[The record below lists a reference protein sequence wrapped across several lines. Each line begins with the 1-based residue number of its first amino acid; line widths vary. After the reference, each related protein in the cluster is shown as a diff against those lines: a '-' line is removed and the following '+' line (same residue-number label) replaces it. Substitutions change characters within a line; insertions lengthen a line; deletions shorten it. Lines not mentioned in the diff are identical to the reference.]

1 MSFEMFKIE
10 GSYSDLAPLP
20 EGAKISS
27 SGLRLITAD
36 YIGFD
41 GKLHNGQLVCAKDLA
56 AELMLIFRELL
67 EAGYPIEK
75 IEPSCVYG
83 GDDDKIMAANV
94 TSCFNYRTV
103 ANTDTL
109 SLHALGRAV
118 DINPLYNPYIQN
130 GIVMPENAA
139 PYADRSAD
147 FPHKITHDD
156 TAFRV
161 FAKYGWLWGGD
172 WTDDKDYQHFYK
184 PENRLRKLIRKL

>member
-10 GSYSDLAPLP
+10 GSYADLAPLP

-118 DINPLYNPYIQN
+118 DINPLYNPYIV
-130 GIVMPENAA
+130 GEKIMPPAGE
-139 PYADRSAD
+139 PYADRSRD
-147 FPHKITHDD
+147 FEHKIDEDD
-156 TAFRV
+156 VCYKIFTAR
-161 FAKYGWLWGGD
+161 GWRWGGH
-172 WTDDKDYQHFYK
+172 WQTQKDYQHFYK
-184 PENRLRKLIRKL
+184 ELSGVKR